1 MAVASR
7 SWERDVPRSVLVES
21 RRTANGHLVV
31 TNLEVGRG
39 VRLPIAGGERP
50 ERVDAAR
57 NRRKI
62 LDAAQQLIADRG
74 VAGFSMNDVAEAAG
88 VGVGT
93 LYRRFGDRAG
103 LAYALLDEWGREF
116 QAAFLYGPPPLGP
129 GAAPLERI
137 RAFLHAY
144 VDDLEEHLDLWLAAE
159 SASSVTHHQSSDHEA
174 RLMHVLV
181 LVRQVCPDAD
191 AEYLAQALLAPL
203 ASELYA
209 HQRSERGM
217 SPDRIKAGL
226 DQVLRCLEGDGHA
239 GN

>member
-1 MAVASR
+1 M
-7 SWERDVPRSVLVES
+7 ES
-21 RRTANGHLVV
+21 RRSDSGLPAGITRTA
-31 TNLEVGRG
+31 GRG
-39 VRLPIAGGERP
+39 ARLPVVGEVRP
-50 ERVDAAR
+50 ERADAAR

-62 LDAAQQLIADRG
+62 LNAAAQLIAARG
-74 VAGFSMNDVAEAAG
+74 VEGVAMADVAEAAG

-159 SASSVTHHQSSDHEA
+159 NASQGAHHQSSDHEA

-181 LVRQVCPDAD
+181 LVRKARPDVD

-203 ASELYA
+203 ASDLYA
-209 HQRSERGM
+209 HQRSARRM
-217 SPDRIKAGL
+217 SPARIKAGL
-226 DQVLRCLEGDGHA
+226 DQLLRCLEAPSGADS
-239 GN
+239 

>member
-1 MAVASR
+1 
-7 SWERDVPRSVLVES
+7 VES
-21 RRTANGHLVV
+21 RSTENGHFAPVDP
-31 TNLEVGRG
+31 EASREA
-39 VRLPIAGGERP
+39 RLPVIGEGRP
-50 ERVDAAR
+50 ERADAAR
-57 NRRKI
+57 NRDKI
-62 LDAAQQLIADRG
+62 LNAARHLMATQG
-74 VAGFSMNDVAEAAG
+74 VNGLSMSDVAEAAG

-129 GAAPLERI
+129 GAPPLERI

-144 VDDLEEHLDLWLAAE
+144 VDDLEEHLDLWLVAE
-159 SASSVTHHQSSDHEA
+159 SASPVAYHPSSDHEA
-174 RLMHVLV
+174 RLMHVFV
-181 LVRQVCPDAD
+181 LVRQARPDAD

-203 ASELYA
+203 ASDLYA

-226 DQVLRCLEGDGHA
+226 DQLLHCLEDHRHA
-239 GN
+239 RD